1 MIKLNVKCKKRKF
14 KKIPNNE
21 MLHVAIQHFY
31 VLCCEKFTV
40 IAGLTLYGP
49 NSFFRR
55 FSGHNLRWALF
66 VYRLIGATL
75 IGNFFDD
82 PFLK

>member
-1 MIKLNVKCKKRKF
+1 MNFKGCFLKFSPLNVSQNSYF
-14 KKIPNNE
+14 
-21 MLHVAIQHFY
+21 LL
-31 VLCCEKFTV
+31 VLE
-40 IAGLTLYGP
+40 LTLYGP
-49 NSFFRR
+49 NSFCHR
-55 FSGHNLRWALF
+55 FSGHNLRKALF

>member
-1 MIKLNVKCKKRKF
+1 MNEFIQGTSPFYWKWEFTPKLGTE
-14 KKIPNNE
+14 I
-21 MLHVAIQHFY
+21 LS
-31 VLCCEKFTV
+31 
-40 IAGLTLYGP
+40 LYGP
-49 NSFFRR
+49 NSFFLR

>member
-1 MIKLNVKCKKRKF
+1 MVKNMLIVSETTTRKKNYFR
-14 KKIPNNE
+14 
-21 MLHVAIQHFY
+21 M
-31 VLCCEKFTV
+31 
-40 IAGLTLYGP
+40 LTLYGP

-55 FSGHNLRWALF
+55 FSGHNLRKALF

-82 PFLK
+82 PILK

>member
-1 MIKLNVKCKKRKF
+1 MESI
-14 KKIPNNE
+14 
-21 MLHVAIQHFY
+21 FY
-31 VLCCEKFTV
+31 VEQKV
-40 IAGLTLYGP
+40 VLTLYGP

-55 FSGHNLRWALF
+55 FSGHNLRQALS